1 MSKVEIEEWL
11 DNAEFGINIWKKK
24 YQFNNETLDQWFD
37 RISGGDSDVKQL
49 IIEKKFLFAG
59 RVLANRGLQ
68 HYGKRIVYNNCF
80 VLPAP
85 EDNLESIFDTAKHM
99 ARIYSTGG
107 GCGFEISSLCPSGS
121 KVNNAAEVSSG
132 PVSFADLYNLTT
144 DIISQSGRR

>member
-1 MSKVEIEEWL
+1 MEIEEWV
-11 DNAEFGINIWKKK
+11 NNNQIGIDVFNKK
-24 YQFNNETLDQWFD
+24 YRFNTETLDEWFT
-37 RISGGDSDVKQL
+37 RVSGGDEDIKRL
-49 IIEKKFLFAG
+49 IMEKKFLFAG

-80 VLPAP
+80 VLPSP

-107 GCGFEISSLCPSGS
+107 GCGFDISSLCPSGS